1 MSVKSFKQK
10 TELFESPVG
19 SPDRKTYSSKI
30 HDDGSIE
37 LIESGK
43 EDWYGYIQSFA
54 DEVDINTILRKAAM
68 GDVSGL
74 QKVQGFYADATT
86 MPKSYS
92 QLLQM
97 VIDGERNFEQ
107 LPIEI
112 RQKFDNDFYKFFS
125 TMDTKEWFEKMKMTK
140 KTEEVQTAQDE
151 FVSEVKE

>member
-1 MSVKSFKQK
+1 MSVKSFKQE
-10 TELFESPVG
+10 TELFISPVG
-19 SPDRKTYSSKI
+19 SPERKTYSSKI

-54 DEVDINTILRKAAM
+54 DEVDINTILRKAAL

-107 LPIEI
+107 LPVEI

-125 TMDTKEWFEKMKMTK
+125 TMDTPEWFDKMKMPK
-140 KTEEVQTAQDE
+140 KSEEVQNEQNE
-151 FVSEVKE
+151 SVKEVKE